1 MAVRTSSLSMVT
13 LMLLSKPMSRTRN
26 RNLVMCFLFDRGANS
41 LKSFK
46 QDTVTDSTTESE
58 YIAASE
64 AAKEAAWI
72 RRFISWT
79 GSCPEHPRYN

>member
-1 MAVRTSSLSMVT
+1 MVT